1 MIRLFV
7 PDFRSDSPVA
17 LSPDAVHYLFHV
29 MRLQAGDSF
38 IAFNGQDGEWCVRLI
53 TLNKKEGVFMAD
65 KQIRPQNTLTPL
77 ILCPALI
84 KKDPMDF
91 MFQKATEIGVTAVYP
106 LITERTVVSRLNT
119 DRARSILIEAA
130 EQSERLTVPELF
142 EPQTPAD
149 VLRTLPPD
157 IQPICLAERQ
167 TADFRPIAGK
177 PYALF
182 IGPEGGWTPAELDLF
197 RRAKVPFWHLGS
209 TILRAET
216 AAIAALACCRF

>member
-7 PDFRSDSPVA
+7 PDFRTDSPVT

-38 IAFNGQDGEWCVRLI
+38 AVFNGRDGEWCVRLI
-53 TLNKKEGVFMAD
+53 TLNKKEGVFIAD
-65 KQIRPQNTLTPL
+65 KQLRSQSTPAPL

-91 MFQKATEIGVTAVYP
+91 MLQKATEIGVTAVYP
-106 LITERTVVSRLNT
+106 LTTERTVVSRLNT
-119 DRARSILIEAA
+119 DRARSVLIEAA
-130 EQSERLTVPELF
+130 EQSERLTVPELC

-149 VLRTLPPD
+149 VLRALPPD

-167 TADFRPIAGK
+167 TVDFRPTPDK

-197 RRAKVPFWHLGS
+197 RREQVPFWHLGN